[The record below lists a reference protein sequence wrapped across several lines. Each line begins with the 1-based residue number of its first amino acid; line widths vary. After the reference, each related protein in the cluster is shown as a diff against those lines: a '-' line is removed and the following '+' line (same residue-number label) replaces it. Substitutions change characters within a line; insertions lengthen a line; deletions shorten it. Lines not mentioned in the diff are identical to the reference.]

1 MRGVSWV
8 RVYYTSLCW
17 FMSTSL
23 WVTVAIAWDLQAVAC
38 FYGWTG
44 CGCVVILA
52 RTELIRYHWYWFV
65 SGVSVSVKG
74 STVLVLD
81 TRLALNPKP
90 HNAEDVSCPGCWGV
104 NTTLWTPASEGIGAS
119 FWLE

>member
-23 WVTVAIAWDLQAVAC
+23 WVIVAIAWDLQAVAC
-38 FYGWTG
+38 FYRWTG

-52 RTELIRYHWYWFV
+52 RTELISYHWYWFI

-74 STVLVLD
+74 RTVLVLD

-90 HNAEDVSCPGCWGV
+90 HNAKGVSCPAGAQ
-104 NTTLWTPASEGIGAS
+104 TPPSGHRLVEGLVLRFG
-119 FWLE
+119 WNN